1 MNERRAQT
9 GAQRC
14 ALERGLPRTAVR
26 LCGAGFLTA
35 VFAAGL
41 LAQRPGPVSTANQ
54 SAPASQTPAAAAP
67 TPASASA
74 KEAKPPP
81 SRDRRRAAELYL
93 SASKLFLNSQF
104 EEALKEYEQAAAR
117 DPANA
122 DYRMA
127 ADVARSHLVTA
138 LIQAAAKDRL
148 LGDNAAARA
157 ALARALALDPTS
169 FEASQHLDEL
179 ADEAA
184 RAEPKPLYKQSSGEL
199 GPAAPLEPAS
209 GVHSFHLHA
218 DERQLITQVFKAYGL
233 TAMLDDSVLPT
244 QVRLDLDGA
253 SFEEATRV
261 LALVT
266 KTFFVPVEAHD
277 VVVAADTRDKR
288 QRFTP
293 QELETVYM
301 GGLSDDEL
309 TQVETLAKNVFDVP
323 EVKAD
328 PSARSVTLRA
338 PASSLYAFN
347 ATMRDLLDGRSQVL
361 LDVRL
366 IQVAHTSTRNTGV
379 QLPQTMTAFNVY
391 AEEQSILDANQSLVQ
406 QIISSGLA
414 SANDPLAILAILIA
428 SGQVSSPLLSS
439 GFATFGGGLTESA
452 IAPGTATLNLSLNT
466 SDSRELDQIQL
477 RLQDGEE
484 GTLKLGEKYP
494 IQTSAYSSLS
504 PSVPNIPG
512 LTGAG
517 SSSSLSSLLSSLSS
531 VPNVPMVQ
539 YEDLGLTLKAT
550 PRVLRNGDVA
560 LSVDMKLDALSGTF
574 IDGNPVLDNRAYSG
588 VVTVREGD
596 AAVVATEVDKS
607 ESRAI
612 SGTPG
617 LSEIPGMNDLTS
629 KDSQKNYATIVIVMT
644 PHVVRGTQVAGH
656 TPMIRVEKSTTAR

>member
-1 MNERRAQT
+1 MRRGIADGSIYNWPVGANGGPGFDGQPKRTRRAKRARDPGAT
-9 GAQRC
+9 GS
-14 ALERGLPRTAVR
+14 RT
-26 LCGAGFLTA
+26 G
-35 VFAAGL
+35 
-41 LAQRPGPVSTANQ
+41 
-54 SAPASQTPAAAAP
+54 SAT
-67 TPASASA
+67 A
-74 KEAKPPP
+74 KETKPPR
-81 SRDRRRAAELYL
+81 SSDRRRAAELYL

-104 EEALKEYEQAAAR
+104 EEAMKEYEQAAAL
-117 DPANA
+117 DATNA

-127 ADVARSHLVTA
+127 ADVARSHAVTA

-148 LGDNAAARA
+148 LGNDADARA
-157 ALARALALDPTS
+157 ALARALALDPTN
-169 FEASQHLDEL
+169 FEVNQHLDEL
-179 ADEAA
+179 ADDAA
-184 RAEPKPLYKQSSGEL
+184 RAEPKPLYKQSSSEL
-199 GPAAPLEPAS
+199 GAAEPLEPAS
-209 GVHSFHLHA
+209 GVRSFHLHA
-218 DERQLITQVFKAYGL
+218 DERQVIAQVFKAYGL
-233 TAMLDDSVLPT
+233 AAMLDDSVRPT
-244 QVRLDLDGA
+244 QVRLDLDDA
-253 SFEEATRV
+253 SFDEATRA

-266 KTFFVPVEAHD
+266 NCFYVPLDAHG

-309 TQVETLAKNVFDVP
+309 TQVETLAKNVFNVP

-328 PSARSVTLRA
+328 PSAHAITLRA
-338 PASSLYAFN
+338 PASSLIAFN

-366 IQVAHTSTRNTGV
+366 IQVAHTSTRNTGA

-391 AEEQSILDANQSLVQ
+391 AEEQSILNANQSLVQ

-414 SANDPLAILAILIA
+414 SPNDPLAILAILIA
-428 SGQVSSPLLSS
+428 SGQVSSSLLSN
-439 GFATFGGGLTESA
+439 GFALFGGGLTESA

-466 SDSRELDQIQL
+466 SDSRELEQIQL

-494 IQTSAYSSLS
+494 IQTSSYSSLS

-531 VPNVPMVQ
+531 VPNIPMVQ

-574 IDGNPVLDNRAYSG
+574 IDGNPVLNNQAYSG
-588 VVTVREGD
+588 VVMVKEGE

-607 ESRAI
+607 QSLAI

-629 KDSQKNYATIVIVMT
+629 KDLQKNYATIVIVMT
-644 PHVVRGTQVAGH
+644 PHVVRGTQAAGH
-656 TPMIRVEKSTTAR
+656 TPMMRVEKNSTH